1 MLQDHIGGGRD
12 SGGRDPDGPYIL
24 TAWRQLVRWRSLT
37 GWRIGRW
44 VSEIGGRDDLALIL
58 CVGRIDLLT
67 ET

>member
-12 SGGRDPDGPYIL
+12 PGGQDPDGPYIL
-24 TAWRQLVRWRSLT
+24 TAWRQLVRCGAWQAGGSGCGYLRS
-37 GWRIGRW
+37 
-44 VSEIGGRDDLALIL
+44 GGHDDLALIL